1 MEITGTIKQ
10 IGQIKTFGAKNFEVR
25 KLLIETKEKYP
36 QMIELDFQNKNCY
49 ILDNYKLND
58 TVKVGFNLRG
68 REWKSPQG
76 ETKYFNTIVGWK
88 INLDEEVTLQE
99 QNVDREPVG
108 DLPF

>member
-10 IGQIKTFGAKNFEVR
+10 IGETKTFGTKNFEVR